1 MAPASFEMFGDGNM
15 NLLKKA
21 GIVAGCVFF
30 LYLIVKLY
38 EYSLGSI
45 GFFLLAIIFFIVAYR
60 LNK

>member
-1 MAPASFEMFGDGNM
+1 M

-21 GIVAGCVFF
+21 GIVAGCLFL

-45 GFFLLAIIFFIVAYR
+45 GFFLLAIIFFIAAYR

>member
-1 MAPASFEMFGDGNM
+1 MAPASFEMFGDGKM

-21 GIVAGCVFF
+21 GILAGCLFF

-45 GFFLLAIIFFIVAYR
+45 SFFLLAIIFFIAAYR